1 MIARDSESLRKR
13 CLCVPLGKN
22 TFYKALALLMTSA
35 QLSGGAT
42 QDTHGNDMPSLLLPL
57 TSWVLSALSKPSP

>member
-1 MIARDSESLRKR
+1 MLAMDGEIFRKR
-13 CLCVPLGKN
+13 CLCVLLGKN

-42 QDTHGNDMPSLLLPL
+42 QGTHGNDLLSLLLYL
-57 TSWVLSALSKPSP
+57 